1 MLALNNLPFVSSDED
16 LTDLRYFYDSLE
28 THICSFLSL
37 NVDTSS
43 YSQLLT
49 PMVLERLPHTFSLL
63 LHRAHSDQSWDL
75 TEALDTQKSILC
87 KFPVI
92 TRTQKTYHS

>member
-49 PMVLERLPHTFSLL
+49 FNSYGFGTS
-63 LHRAHSDQSWDL
+63 A
-75 TEALDTQKSILC
+75 
-87 KFPVI
+87 
-92 TRTQKTYHS
+92 TYI